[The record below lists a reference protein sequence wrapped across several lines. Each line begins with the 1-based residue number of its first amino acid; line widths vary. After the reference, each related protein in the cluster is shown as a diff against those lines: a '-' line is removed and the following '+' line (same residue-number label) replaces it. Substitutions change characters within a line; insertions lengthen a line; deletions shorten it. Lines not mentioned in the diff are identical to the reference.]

1 VIFWRAVRIRIHFRC
16 IDRFT
21 FCFVSLANF
30 LHRDRNCL
38 KKQENVMDQKN
49 CSTIHIGFLVFS
61 YHSSLYP
68 NICPPIQYSCYN
80 HERVYRSF
88 LSLFYTLKYAIFADL
103 PGGFAPW
110 APYQDFT
117 LDPLGALGGSQNP
130 RPNFVLPLQAR
141 YSYAPDDINPTYYN
155 DKFGKI

>member
-1 VIFWRAVRIRIHFRC
+1 MIFLRAVRIWIHFRC

-30 LHRDRNCL
+30 LHRGRICL

-68 NICPPIQYSCYN
+68 KICPPIQYSCYN
-80 HERVYRSF
+80 RESYRSF
-88 LSLFYTLKYAIFADL
+88 LSLFYTLKYAIFAELPRVRPLGPL
-103 PGGFAPW
+103 PGLYPGPTGGLRRL
-110 APYQDFT
+110 P
-117 LDPLGALGGSQNP
+117 DPSP
-130 RPNFVLPLQAR
+130 
-141 YSYAPDDINPTYYN
+141 
-155 DKFGKI
+155 